1 MVRLTKET
9 IEVFEKALQKEEKS
23 VQTIQKYQR
32 DLSKLAEFLDGKELT
47 QKRLEDY
54 KRWLIEEKNYKVRSA
69 NSYLSCANHFCK
81 IMEQSFFVSAYK
93 LDRAEKKKEVPL
105 LSMEEYERLAKT
117 AIKKSDSVMALV
129 IQILSTTD
137 LRVTELYWITVESL
151 QTGKV
156 EIVRGGERIT
166 MELPDGILADLKQYA
181 KKKGYQSGIVFRTSH
196 GNPVDRFQLWKRL
209 KRLCSDAG
217 VERNKVSFQ
226 NLKRPLERN
235 YYPLKL
241 EENVQ

>member
-1 MVRLTKET
+1 MIHLTSET
-9 IEVFEKALQKEEKS
+9 IEIFGEILRKEKKS
-23 VQTIQKYQR
+23 VETIHKYLR
-32 DLSKLAEFLDGKELT
+32 DLSKLEEFLNGRELT
-47 QKRLEDY
+47 QESLEEY
-54 KRWLIEEKNYKVRSA
+54 KLWLIKTKNYKIRSA

-81 IMEQSFFVSAYK
+81 VMGQPFFVSAYK

-105 LSMEEYERLAKT
+105 LSMEEYERLAKA

-151 QTGKV
+151 QIGKV

-166 MELPDGILADLKQYA
+166 MELPDGILLDLKQYV

-217 VERNKVSFQ
+217 IERSKVSFQ